1 MKEWGYLTGEGKTQM
16 YMIACL
22 QIKVC
27 HEHEI
32 ADLFCEVPQGRTG
45 TRSEWDYKG
54 TDLKSTYGRI
64 IQ

>member
-1 MKEWGYLTGEGKTQM
+1 M